1 MRDAEMKIKV
11 LTKEAMGDIGVT
23 LNKSIQ
29 SASSD
34 IKSAIEAAYFT
45 GYNDGKKDARNEGRK
60 VPITPSWDTIEEI
73 LIRT

>member
-11 LTKEAMGDIGVT
+11 LTKEAMADVGVT
-23 LNKSIQ
+23 LNKAVQ

-34 IKSAIEAAYFT
+34 IKSAIEAAYYT
-45 GYNDGKKDARNEGRK
+45 GYNDGRKDAHNEGRK
-60 VPITPSWDTIEEI
+60 VPTTPSWDTIEEI